1 MVQSLGAKK
10 FLSSEEGDLIRQE
23 LEDMMKN
30 PQFNTTST
38 YSPASVGQLEFVDKH
53 MDYLSK
59 HPAVNRQHYLSNLR
73 LMTKITPKKD

>member
-10 FLSSEEGDLIRQE
+10 FLSSDEGDLIRQE
-23 LEDMMKN
+23 LEGMMTN
-30 PQFNTTST
+30 PQYNTTST
-38 YSPASVGQLEFVDKH
+38 YSPASEGQLTFVDKH

-73 LMTKITPKKD
+73 LMTRVRS